1 MKPSD
6 YLESVKNLLLTDFR
20 ISSYQ
25 IVREFEE
32 TQKCYIR
39 ARMTLADGSFLEF
52 SEYIEKGSGDNIQ
65 ITDYSYH
72 WLDKNGIF
80 LRRWDNTKHFPKL
93 KNAPHHIHTPISKAE
108 EEVTLGALTNIFTV
122 LDEIVSKLQM

>member
-20 ISSYQ
+20 ITAYQ
-25 IVREFEE
+25 IIREFEE

-39 ARMTLADGSFLEF
+39 ARLTLSDGSFLEF
-52 SEYIEKGSGDNIQ
+52 SEYIEKGLENDIQ

-72 WLDKNGIF
+72 WMDEDGKM
-80 LRRWDNTKHFPKL
+80 LRRWDNANHFPKL
-93 KNAPHHIHTPISKAE
+93 KNFPHHIHNGETD
-108 EEVTLGALTNIFTV
+108 EVVPGAVTNIFAV
-122 LDEIVSKLQM
+122 LDEIVSKM

>member
-6 YLESVKNLLLTDFR
+6 HLESVKNLLLTDFR
-20 ISSYQ
+20 IKAYQ

-39 ARMTLADGSFLEF
+39 ARLTLSDGSFLEF
-52 SEYIEKGSGDNIQ
+52 SEYIEKGLENEIQ

-72 WLDKNGIF
+72 WIDNDGRM

-93 KNAPHHIHTPISKAE
+93 KNFPHHVHIGENEVASGAPI
-108 EEVTLGALTNIFTV
+108 NIFMI
-122 LDEIVSKLQM
+122 LDEIAKIIGE